1 MTITWTIDALKTKPT
16 DNGNADVVCEA
27 GWRAT
32 IVDGELSDS
41 AYGSVAI
48 PFGGGKFTPYDKL
61 TQEQVLGWIGDLV
74 EKEEIETLLKNRM
87 AELKAP
93 KIEKKPIPWSA

>member
-1 MTITWTIDALKTKPT
+1 MITWTIEALKTKPT

-27 GWRAT
+27 HWRAT

-41 AYGSVAI
+41 VYGSVAI

-61 TQEQVLGWIGDLV
+61 TQEHVLGWIGDLV
-74 EKEEIETLLKNRM
+74 EKEQIETNLTNRIN
-87 AELKAP
+87 ELKAP
-93 KIEKKPIPWSA
+93 KIEQKPMPWSE